1 MVRKFLPIAAATV
14 LLAVPMTTPANAAK
28 CFYAARNPFT
38 LKVSSDITGFGRAI
52 KQSNACNRAERE
64 CIRKLRKAWKKGKAQ
79 QFGCVLRSGPLVEW
93 PG

>member
-1 MVRKFLPIAAATV
+1 
-14 LLAVPMTTPANAAK
+14 MTTLANASE

-38 LKVSSDITGFGRAI
+38 LKVSNDITGFGRAI

-64 CIRKLRKAWKKGKAQ
+64 CLRKLRKAWKKGKAQ
-79 QFGCVLRSGPLVEW
+79 QFGCVLRWGPLVEW